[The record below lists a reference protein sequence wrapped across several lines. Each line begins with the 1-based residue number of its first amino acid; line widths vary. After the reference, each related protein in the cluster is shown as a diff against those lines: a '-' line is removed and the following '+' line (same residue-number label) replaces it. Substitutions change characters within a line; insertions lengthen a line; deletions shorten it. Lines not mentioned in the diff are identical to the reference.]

1 MDDSSS
7 TCSTDSAPSVVI
19 NGPHKGNSFL
29 KCQTQTSSN
38 IGTNRRGKEKCERAV
53 RASGKDNH
61 SSEPLT
67 DVGHQQDASGI
78 TSKAVGPE
86 S

>member
-1 MDDSSS
+1 M
-7 TCSTDSAPSVVI
+7 TPTKGTLCFSAKPKRLPT
-19 NGPHKGNSFL
+19 GK
-29 KCQTQTSSN
+29 
-38 IGTNRRGKEKCERAV
+38 NRRGKEKCERAV

-67 DVGHQQDASGI
+67 DVGHPQDASRI